1 MIGAIIVDDE
11 QWAIDS
17 LKWELEK
24 FCPEV
29 TVIKTFSNPIEA
41 LKAIDSIKPDCLF
54 LDIEMP
60 ELDGFQLLKRLTY
73 RNFDLII
80 TTAYNQYAIEA
91 FKENAINYLLK
102 PIDPEDLI
110 LTVNRILENKK
121 NNNPE
126 NNLEKAL
133 QTILNK
139 KDDNKYKRVPI
150 ALADRIVMVPVNEIM
165 YCKADGN
172 YTHVFMKSGKKFLLS
187 KTIKTFSESLSSD
200 VFLRVH
206 KSYIVNTDFIEEY
219 MRGDG
224 GELTMSNQQKIPVS
238 RTHKDK
244 LLHSLQIR

>member
-1 MIGAIIVDDE
+1 MIKAIIVDDE

-29 TVIKTFSNPIEA
+29 TVLDTFTNPNEA
-41 LKAIDSIKPDCLF
+41 IQAIDYIKPDCVF

-60 ELDGFQLLKRLTY
+60 EVDGFQLLRKLDY
-73 RNFDLII
+73 RNFDLVI

-91 FKENAINYLLK
+91 FKEDAVNYLLK

-110 LTVNRILENKK
+110 STVNRILQNHQKKKLGNNIEKVLQKFATKDTPNKK
-121 NNNPE
+121 
-126 NNLEKAL
+126 
-133 QTILNK
+133 Q
-139 KDDNKYKRVPI
+139 RVPL
-150 ALADRIVMVPVNEIM
+150 ALSDKVVMVPLEEIM

-172 YTHVFMKSGKKFLLS
+172 YTHVFMQNGKKYLLS
-187 KTIKTFSESLSSD
+187 KTIKSFSEALQGD
-200 VFLRVH
+200 LFLRVH
-206 KSYIVNTDFIEEY
+206 KSFIVNTNFIEEY

-224 GELTMSNQQKIPVS
+224 GEVLMSNKQRIPVS